1 MRGSVVKRK
10 NCKTY
15 ALKIDLGVDPVT
27 GKRTQRMISGEWQ
40 TKKEAQQALIRTL
53 SELQSGSYVE
63 TSRQTVADY
72 LLNDWLPS
80 RKPAGHRAGKG
91 HRGKLGLQTWPRTDR
106 T

>member
-40 TKKEAQQALIRTL
+40 TKT
-53 SELQSGSYVE
+53 
-63 TSRQTVADY
+63 
-72 LLNDWLPS
+72 
-80 RKPAGHRAGKG
+80 
-91 HRGKLGLQTWPRTDR
+91 
-106 T
+106 